1 MPGLKFLFL
10 RKKNSFAEFGGKER
24 FGGSGPADSQSW
36 RGLVVMA
43 PQPRVQEREAY
54 SGSVIL
60 HRAEEAPQE

>member
-1 MPGLKFLFL
+1 M
-10 RKKNSFAEFGGKER
+10 GKER

-54 SGSVIL
+54 RGSVIL
-60 HRAEEAPQE
+60 HGAEEVPEE